1 MGSSWRRVPP
11 SCSPEPSPHIW
22 ASRLPLLPRV
32 QRWKLRPRA
41 VKAACPALRDSACL
55 CVASPG
61 PPGPLCPGSSR
72 LGPGGS
78 QGPESGHHST
88 LMLGR
93 RPSLPEPW
101 TRPRAWAGTAG
112 WAAETARLAPGPCP
126 GLGLL
131 SPRFPPE
138 QTLPGLALLSAP
150 RGAPCPALTG
160 PTLPA
165 QYYGEIGIGT
175 PPQCFTV
182 VFDTGSANLW
192 VPSIHCKLLDIAC
205 CESAC
210 PRGLPWTPEGGTPG
224 RGVPPNPLL
233 AFPSGAGGQPS
244 SLSPP
249 SPVLG
254 QRCPGGPLGPP
265 AAPIS
270 RPHPTGGPSGFS
282 TLLPSLI

>member
-1 MGSSWRRVPP
+1 MAAAAPWSQAAGERCPEVLEPEPCSDPGPGLCPWDGRAQRTPDSQTPAPLISEGPRMGSSWRRVPP

-131 SPRFPPE
+131 SPRFPP
-138 QTLPGLALLSAP
+138 
-150 RGAPCPALTG
+150 
-160 PTLPA
+160 
-165 QYYGEIGIGT
+165 
-175 PPQCFTV
+175 
-182 VFDTGSANLW
+182 
-192 VPSIHCKLLDIAC
+192 
-205 CESAC
+205 
-210 PRGLPWTPEGGTPG
+210 
-224 RGVPPNPLL
+224 
-233 AFPSGAGGQPS
+233 
-244 SLSPP
+244 
-249 SPVLG
+249 
-254 QRCPGGPLGPP
+254 
-265 AAPIS
+265 
-270 RPHPTGGPSGFS
+270 
-282 TLLPSLI
+282 